1 MLSVFVSTSCLLTL
15 HFVVNLNFRH
25 NQSLMPL
32 TLSTG
37 AEESEDFTP
46 LLVIATFEFGATEQP
61 KCYDIMTLDDDDVEQ
76 IEVMDVALSNEI
88 GVVLG
93 STPSLSITITDDDDS
108 KLKHNKSV
116 H

>member
-1 MLSVFVSTSCLLTL
+1 M
-15 HFVVNLNFRH
+15 
-25 NQSLMPL
+25 

-46 LLVIATFEFGATEQP
+46 LSMIATFEFGATEEP
-61 KCYDIMTLDDDDVEQ
+61 KCYDIITLDDDDVEQ
-76 IEVMDVALSNEI
+76 IEVINVALSNEN

-93 STPSLSITITDDDDS
+93 STSSLSITITDDDDS
-108 KLKHNKSV
+108 KLKHG